1 VQRPEIA
8 YARSEGA
15 AIAYQMIG
23 DGPLDLVFVQGFVSN
38 LELNWELPG
47 FARFLDRLA
56 SFSRLIIVD
65 RRGAGLSDPLSPSD
79 LPSHEKM
86 IDDLRAVMDAAES
99 DRAALMGIHEGGVLC
114 TVFAAAEPA
123 RTTALMLFGT
133 AAAGRSS
140 EDYPWQWTEAEW
152 APFLDELSRL
162 WGTRDYS
169 DKMLEWLAPSLNQD
183 RSVREWWARYCRM
196 GASPSTISTL
206 ERIYSHTD
214 IRAVLHSIHVP
225 TLVLHSALE
234 THEPVE
240 GARYIA
246 SHIDGARLVE
256 LPGRDA
262 YPWGEDAD
270 AIVDE
275 IQEFLT
281 GVRPSPILDRILSTV
296 MFTDIVGSTS
306 RQAELGDHGWK
317 ELVLRHH
324 GIVRD
329 ALRRWRGVENDTAG
343 DGFYATFDGPARAV
357 RCAIEVTDRIRDIG
371 VEVRAGVHTGE
382 CELIEGKCGG
392 LTVSIGARVA
402 ARAAP
407 SEVLV
412 SRTVK
417 DLVAG
422 SGLIFEDAGEHELK
436 GVPDH
441 WRLYRVIE

>member
-1 VQRPEIA
+1 
-8 YARSEGA
+8 
-15 AIAYQMIG
+15 
-23 DGPLDLVFVQGFVSN
+23 
-38 LELNWELPG
+38 
-47 FARFLDRLA
+47 
-56 SFSRLIIVD
+56 
-65 RRGAGLSDPLSPSD
+65 
-79 LPSHEKM
+79 
-86 IDDLRAVMDAAES
+86 
-99 DRAALMGIHEGGVLC
+99 
-114 TVFAAAEPA
+114 
-123 RTTALMLFGT
+123 
-133 AAAGRSS
+133 
-140 EDYPWQWTEAEW
+140 
-152 APFLDELSRL
+152 
-162 WGTRDYS
+162 
-169 DKMLEWLAPSLNQD
+169 
-183 RSVREWWARYCRM
+183 
-196 GASPSTISTL
+196 
-206 ERIYSHTD
+206 
-214 IRAVLHSIHVP
+214 
-225 TLVLHSALE
+225 
-234 THEPVE
+234 VE

-357 RCAIEVTDRIRDIG
+357 RCAIEVTERIRDIG